1 MKSFKCLFIPLMLM
15 LFICSSCSKEDDVTL
30 TGNLELSFYNSSS
43 ELRVQ
48 IFTIENEQKPIY
60 EFPMQGKTKI
70 NVPLNMGNYIIRP
83 YTTSS
88 STFYASTGFQIVQGK
103 TTSIIY
109 DEHNDN
115 SVTIKN

>member
-1 MKSFKCLFIPLMLM
+1 MFF
-15 LFICSSCSKEDDVTL
+15 FCSSCTKEDDETL
-30 TGNLELSFYNSSS
+30 TGNLELSFYNSSAD
-43 ELRVQ
+43 LRVQ

-60 EFPMQGKTKI
+60 EFPMQGKTGI
-70 NVPLNMGNYIIRP
+70 TIPLNMGNYTIRP

-88 STFYASTGFQIVQGK
+88 STFYGSTGFQIVQGK